1 MVSVTTEV
9 VIHIPPA
16 SYIKV
21 VTDYMA
27 VILLVLVVLGQSLVL
42 MVIVEQELV
51 GDAITVDMVLPQVEE
66 LVELVVPEDL
76 EDLAELAVTAV

>member
-51 GDAITVDMVLPQVEE
+51 GDAITVVMVLHQVEVP
-66 LVELVVPEDL
+66 VEPEVLEDL
-76 EDLAELAVTAV
+76 EELAELAVTAV